1 MTHRRDK
8 KVNKNPKNPKRSN
21 FLTFAKETSPRLK
34 DIKICISVSEL
45 YVRKNP
51 VKLEELVF
59 TQLKLSV
66 TTAGQELNF
75 FRERE
80 KSIEIPIIVMV

>member
-1 MTHRRDK
+1 MKT
-8 KVNKNPKNPKRSN
+8 PKRSN

-59 TQLKLSV
+59 TQLKLLV

-75 FRERE
+75 FAKE
-80 KSIEIPIIVMV
+80 KSQLTFL